1 MVCTALMIWLLDL
14 HMAGIFRGPRLIPSK
29 IIWCCFMMLL
39 ENLEA
44 LSDHVVSEA
53 YEMPS

>member
-1 MVCTALMIWLLDL
+1 MIWLIDL

-29 IIWCCFMMLL
+29 IIWFCFMMLL

-44 LSDHVVSEA
+44 LSDHAVSEA
-53 YEMPS
+53 YEMLS